1 MQTLGIT
8 IVTRPTRLEGL
19 RQRWGTIG
27 QAKFLLRAA
36 HAHAD
41 LAAASSEKAPPSVKR
56 RTTGGKLRGVM
67 DVGESEASPRNQASE
82 EASFTV
88 YEREEDA
95 YQSALDRLQRDLE
108 FGLPIKVLDR
118 SFVPNYDFSRSVVVV
133 VLGQD
138 GLVANTAKYVG
149 DLPIVAVNPD
159 PDRIDGIL
167 LPFKVQQARKSVGAV
182 LEGGSR
188 SRSVTLAEVK
198 LNDGQ
203 RMLAFNDF
211 FVGASSHVSARY
223 TIRVAD
229 HSEPHSSSG
238 VLFSTGAGSTG
249 WMSSVFNMTAGV
261 SRLLGDEIGQR
272 PQLTWEDRR
281 LLWAVRE
288 PFLSKAS
295 AASLVAG
302 LLNEGTTM
310 VLESL
315 MPSGGVIFS
324 DGIESDFLA
333 FNTGTIAT
341 IGVSSQSARL
351 VVP

>member
-19 RQRWGTIG
+19 RQRWGTVG
-27 QAKFLLRAA
+27 QAKFLMRAA
-36 HAHAD
+36 RAHAD
-41 LAAASSEKAPPSVKR
+41 LASAGSKKAAAPAARRAKAKPAN
-56 RTTGGKLRGVM
+56 
-67 DVGESEASPRNQASE
+67 EADAPRNQAFE
-82 EASFTV
+82 EVSFAM

-108 FGLPIKVLDR
+108 FGLPIKLLDR
-118 SFVPNYDFSRSVVVV
+118 SFVPNYDFSRSAVVV

-149 DLPIVAVNPD
+149 GLPIVAVNPD
-159 PDRIDGIL
+159 PARIDGVL
-167 LPFKVQQARKSVGAV
+167 LPFQVHQARKSIAAV
-182 LEGGSR
+182 LDGR
-188 SRSVTLAEVK
+188 YQSRSVTLAEVT

-211 FVGASSHVSARY
+211 FAGAASHVSARY
-223 TIRVAD
+223 TISVAD
-229 HSEPHSSSG
+229 QSEPHSSSG
-238 VLFSTGAGSTG
+238 VLISTGAGSTG

-261 SRLLGDEIGQR
+261 ARLLGQEVGQR
-272 PQLTWEDRR
+272 VQLAWEDRR

-295 AASLVAG
+295 HAGLVAG
-302 LLNEGTTM
+302 VLDEGSAI

-315 MPSGGVIFS
+315 MPTGGVIFS

-341 IGVSSQSARL
+341 IGAAAQRATL
-351 VVP
+351 VV